1 MKKMPANNEYTVLAE
16 NNAGLFRRL
25 YIYQKER
32 FPLIG
37 HGLLILAFSFSAIAY
52 SRTCRGIENF
62 ISLPVFAGAFFISF
76 TLFALLR
83 LSDEQKDKEDDAQFR
98 PQLPVPRGLVTLAE
112 LSRITWI
119 IIAAQVA
126 AILLLFPKML
136 VFYAVIL
143 LYLYLMRHEFF
154 IAAWLKKHQFWYV
167 ISHMFIIPFVDIF
180 VSGTDWYLAGVTP
193 PAGLLFFFAV
203 SYMNGIVLE
212 VGRKMKAVADEKEG
226 VLTYT
231 TMLGKKATWL
241 WISVL
246 LLTYLLSMGAGYYT
260 SHGNIIFIVLT
271 VILII
276 CSFPAIMFYRE
287 GAAKWAKLVEHSSAV
302 WTLSMYLVLGAAPM
316 ISQFFG
322 K

>member
-1 MKKMPANNEYTVLAE
+1 MPATNEYSVLAD
-16 NNAGLFRRL
+16 NSAGLLRRL

-52 SRTCRGIENF
+52 SRTCRGAENF
-62 ISLPVFAGAFFISF
+62 ISLPVFAGAVFISF

-83 LSDEQKDKEDDAQFR
+83 LSDEQKDAEDDAQFR
-98 PQLPVPRGLVTLAE
+98 SHLPVPRGVVTLKE

-119 IIAAQVA
+119 IIAGQAIV
-126 AILLLFPKML
+126 ILLIFPKML
-136 VFYAVIL
+136 FIYAAIL

-154 IAAWLKKHQFWYV
+154 IASWLKKHQFWYV

-180 VSGTDWYLAGVTP
+180 VSGTDWHLAGVAP
-193 PAGLLFFFAV
+193 PPGLLFFFAV

-212 VGRKMKAVADEKEG
+212 VGRKMKAVGDEKEG

-231 TMLGKKATWL
+231 SMLGRKANWL
-241 WISVL
+241 WIGVL
-246 LLTYLLSMGAGYYT
+246 LLTYLLSIGAGYYA
-260 SHGNIIFIVLT
+260 SEGNIIFIVLS

-276 CSFPAIMFYRE
+276 CIFPAIMFYRN

-316 ISQFFG
+316 IAQFFAN
-322 K
+322 